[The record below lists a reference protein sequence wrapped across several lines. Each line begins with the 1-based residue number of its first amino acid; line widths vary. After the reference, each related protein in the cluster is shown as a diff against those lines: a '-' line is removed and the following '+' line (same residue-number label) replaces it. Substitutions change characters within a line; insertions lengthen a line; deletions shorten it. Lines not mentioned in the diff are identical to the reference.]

1 MRISPFQLYESEDIT
16 GLVTKSHLGYRFGIE
31 PQQASKVATM
41 IHQANLGATVNAYL
55 NQFPT
60 LTLQSDDDF
69 TWDITTNGKKNIP
82 LAKAEITLGTT
93 VVAGNQAGLNF
104 ADFYLYFHEAYFTD
118 VNQIVG
124 ERLEVYPILIL
135 EDPTN
140 VGGLWRYRCRLNT
153 GDETLFIP
161 YDEIV
166 AGKRFSKDFSP
177 VEKELSVKGGGVHYT
192 FPYKMMNAFTML
204 RMQDTIPGNMIE
216 RPVKFS
222 WVDPVSKRMMTTW
235 MDYRSYELEM
245 QYQDEINHMIMYST
259 TNKTSDGK
267 YLQRGKSG
275 RILQMGAGI
284 KQQME
289 AANYNTYN
297 SFDIKKFTEM
307 LLDLTVGKIVM
318 GQREVTVLTGE
329 WGMYQFHEA
338 LEDYTAL
345 YTPAR
350 DNYRIYSG
358 GKGVTGAMAP
368 MGFRGQ
374 FLEYI
379 GPNGIKVNIVHDAL
393 KDDFARNKIYYPGG
407 QGLAESRVYE
417 ILNMGTSDGKPNI
430 QKVALAKFGDIRGYE
445 PGLRDP
451 FTIGKTN
458 RIMSNPKDAWTEHR
472 AYTGGAIVY
481 DPTRTAT
488 YKPIIL

>member
-1 MRISPFQLYESEDIT
+1 MRISPFQRYESEDIT

-60 LTLQSDDDF
+60 KTFLTDDDF
-69 TWDITTNGKKNIP
+69 TWDITTNGKKNVP
-82 LAKAEITLGTT
+82 LAKAEVTLGTALADT
-93 VVAGNQAGLNF
+93 DRAGLNYSE
-104 ADFYLYFHEAYFTD
+104 FYLYFHEAYFTD
-118 VNQIVG
+118 VNVIVG
-124 ERLEVYPILIL
+124 ERNEVYPIQIL
-135 EDPTN
+135 DDPSN
-140 VGGLWRYRCRLNT
+140 IGGLWRYRCRLLT
-153 GDETLFIP
+153 GDPALFIP
-161 YDEIV
+161 VGEIA

-177 VEKELSVKGGGVHYT
+177 FDKELSIKGGGVHYT
-192 FPYKMMNAFTML
+192 FPYKLMNAFTMI

-222 WVDPVSKRMMTTW
+222 WIDPVSKKLMTTW

-245 QYQDEINHMIMYST
+245 QYQDEINHMLVYAT
-259 TNKTSDGK
+259 ANKTEKGTYVQK
-267 YLQRGKSG
+267 GKSG
-275 RILQMGAGI
+275 RVLQMGAGI

-307 LLDLTVGKIVM
+307 LLDLTVGKIIM

-338 LEDYTAL
+338 LESYTAL

-350 DNYRIYSG
+350 DNYRIYA
-358 GKGVTGAMAP
+358 GKGNV

-407 QGLAESRVYE
+407 QGLAESRVYD
-417 ILNMGTSDGKPNI
+417 IMNMGTSDGRPNI

-445 PGLRDP
+445 AGLRDP
-451 FTIGKTN
+451 FTIGQTN

>member
-1 MRISPFQLYESEDIT
+1 MKISPFQLYESEDASGLIT
-16 GLVTKSHLGYRFGIE
+16 KAHLGYRFGIE

-60 LTLQSDDDF
+60 KTFETDDDF
-69 TWDITTNGKKNIP
+69 TWDITTNGKKNVP
-82 LAKAEITLGTT
+82 LAKAEITIGTDLAAT
-93 VVAGNQAGLNF
+93 DQAGLNYSE
-104 ADFYLYFHEAYFTD
+104 FYLYFYEAYFTD
-118 VNQIVG
+118 VNLIVG
-124 ERLEVYPILIL
+124 ERNEIYPIQVLD
-135 EDPTN
+135 DPVN
-140 VGGLWRYRCRLNT
+140 VGGLYRYRVRLLT
-153 GDETLFIP
+153 GDENLFVP
-161 YDEIV
+161 FEELQ
-166 AGKRFSKDFSP
+166 AGKRFSKEFSP

-192 FPYKMMNAFTML
+192 FPYKMMNAFTMI

-222 WVDPVSKRMMTTW
+222 WIDPATKKLMTTW

-245 QYQDEINHMIMYST
+245 QYQDEINHMIVYAQA
-259 TNKTSDGK
+259 NKTSAGK
-267 YLQRGKSG
+267 YMQHGKSG
-275 RILQMGAGI
+275 RVLQMGAGI

-338 LEDYTAL
+338 LENYTTL

-350 DNYRIYSG
+350 DNHRIYSG
-358 GKGVTGAMAP
+358 GGNT

-393 KDDFARNKIYYPGG
+393 KDDFARNKIRYPGK
-407 QGLAESRVYE
+407 QGFAESYVYD
-417 ILNMGTSDGKPNI
+417 ILNMGTSDGRPNI

-451 FTIGKTN
+451 FTIGQTN
-458 RIMSNPKDAWTEHR
+458 RVMSNPKDAWTEHR

>member
-1 MRISPFQLYESEDIT
+1 MKISPFQLYESEDIT

-60 LTLQSDDDF
+60 KTFMTDDDF
-69 TWDITTNGKKNIP
+69 TWDITTNGKKNVP
-82 LAKAEITLGTT
+82 LVKAEVTLGTT
-93 VVAGNQAGLNF
+93 ITAASQPGLNYSE
-104 ADFYLYFHEAYFTD
+104 FYLYFNEAYFTD
-118 VNQIVG
+118 VNVIVG
-124 ERLEVYPILIL
+124 ERNEVYPIQIL
-135 EDPTN
+135 EDPAS
-140 VGGLWRYRCRLNT
+140 VGGLWRYRCRLLT
-153 GDETLFIP
+153 GDPALFIP
-161 YDEIV
+161 VEELA

-192 FPYKMMNAFTML
+192 FPYKMMNAFTMI

-222 WVDPVSKRMMTTW
+222 WIDPATKKLMTTW

-245 QYQDEINHMIMYST
+245 QYQDEINHMLVYAT
-259 TNKTSDGK
+259 ANKTAEGTYVQK
-267 YLQRGKSG
+267 GKSG
-275 RILQMGAGI
+275 RVLQMGAGI

-307 LLDLTVGKIVM
+307 LLDLTVGKVVM

-338 LEDYTAL
+338 LESYSTL
-345 YTPAR
+345 YTPAQ
-350 DNYRIYSG
+350 DNYRIYSKSG
-358 GKGVTGAMAP
+358 NV

-393 KDDFARNKIYYPGG
+393 KDDFARNKIYYTGK
-407 QGLAESRVYE
+407 QGLAESYVYD
-417 ILNMGTSDGKPNI
+417 IMNMGTSDGRPNI
-430 QKVALAKFGDIRGYE
+430 QKVSLEKFGDIRGYE

-451 FTIGKTN
+451 FTIGQTN

>member
-1 MRISPFQLYESEDIT
+1 MKISPFQLYESEDLS
-16 GLVTKSHLGYRFGIE
+16 GLVTKSHLGHRFGIE

-60 LTLQSDDDF
+60 KTFATDDDF
-69 TWDITTNGKKNIP
+69 TWDITTNGKKNVP
-82 LAKAEITLGTT
+82 LAKAEATLGTALAAT
-93 VVAGNQAGLNF
+93 DQVGLNYSE
-104 ADFYLYFHEAYFTD
+104 FYLYFYEAYFTD
-118 VNQIVG
+118 VNVIVG
-124 ERLEVYPILIL
+124 ERNEVYPIQVL
-135 EDPTN
+135 EDPKN
-140 VGGLWRYRCRLNT
+140 VGGLWRYRCRLLT
-153 GDETLFIP
+153 GDNTLFIP
-161 YDEIV
+161 YDELL

-192 FPYKMMNAFTML
+192 FPYKMMNAFTMI

-222 WVDPVSKRMMTTW
+222 WIDPVSKKMMTTW

-245 QYQDEINHMIMYST
+245 QYQDEINHMLVYSQS
-259 TNKTSDGK
+259 NKTTDGK
-267 YLQRGKSG
+267 YIQRGKSG
-275 RILQMGAGI
+275 RVIQMGAGI

-307 LLDLTVGKIVM
+307 LLDMTVGKVVM

-338 LEDYTAL
+338 LESYSAL

-350 DNYRIYSG
+350 DSFRIYN
-358 GKGVTGAMAP
+358 KGNT

-393 KDDFARNKIYYPGG
+393 KDDFARNKVYYPGG
-407 QGLAESRVYE
+407 QGLAESRVYD
-417 ILNMGTSDGKPNI
+417 ILNMGTSDGRPNV

-451 FTIGKTN
+451 FTIGQTN

-472 AYTGGAIVY
+472 AYTGGAIVF

>member
-1 MRISPFQLYESEDIT
+1 MRISPFQLYESEDLT

-55 NQFPT
+55 NQFPVKT
-60 LTLQSDDDF
+60 FETDDDF
-69 TWDITTNGKKNIP
+69 TWDITTNGKKNVP
-82 LAKAEITLGTT
+82 LVKAEVTLGTSVT
-93 VVAGNQAGLNF
+93 ASSRAGLNF
-104 ADFYLYFHEAYFTD
+104 GEFYLYFNEAYFTD
-118 VNQIVG
+118 VNVIVG
-124 ERLEVYPILIL
+124 ERNETYPIQVL
-135 EDPTN
+135 EDPVN
-140 VGGLWRYRCRLNT
+140 VGGLWRYRVRLLT
-153 GDETLFIP
+153 GDANLFVP
-161 YDEIV
+161 YDELV

-192 FPYKMMNAFTML
+192 FPYKMMNAFTMI

-222 WVDPVSKRMMTTW
+222 WIDPATKKLMTTW

-245 QYQDEINHMIMYST
+245 QYQDEINHMLVYATS
-259 TNKTSDGK
+259 NKGSDGK
-267 YLQRGKSG
+267 YHQRGKSG
-275 RILQMGAGI
+275 RVLQMGAGI

-289 AANYNTYN
+289 ASNYNTYN
-297 SFDIKKFTEM
+297 TFDIKKFTEM
-307 LLDLTVGKIVM
+307 LLDLTVGKVVM
-318 GQREVTVLTGE
+318 GQREVTVMTGE

-350 DNYRIYSG
+350 DNHRIYA
-358 GKGVTGAMAP
+358 GKDNA

-393 KDDFARNKIYYPGG
+393 KDDFARNKIYYTGK
-407 QGLAESRVYE
+407 QGLAESYVYD
-417 ILNMGTSDGKPNI
+417 IMNMGTSDGRPNI

-451 FTIGKTN
+451 FTIGQTN

>member
-1 MRISPFQLYESEDIT
+1 MKISPFQLYESEDIT
-16 GLVTKSHLGYRFGIE
+16 GLVTKSHLGHRFGIE

-60 LTLQSDDDF
+60 KTFETDDDF

-82 LAKAEITLGTT
+82 LAKAQTTEGTALAAT
-93 VVAGNQAGLNF
+93 DRAGFNF
-104 ADFYLYFHEAYFTD
+104 SEFFLYFHEAYFTD
-118 VNQIVG
+118 VNVIVG
-124 ERLEVYPILIL
+124 ERNEVYPIQIL
-135 EDPTN
+135 SDPKSQ
-140 VGGLWRYRCRLNT
+140 GGLWQYRVRLLT
-153 GDETLFIP
+153 GDPALFIP
-161 YDEIV
+161 YDELL

-192 FPYKMMNAFTML
+192 FPYKMMNAMTMI
-204 RMQDTIPGNMIE
+204 RMEDTIPGNMIE

-222 WVDPVSKRMMTTW
+222 WVDPMTKKLMTTW

-245 QYQDEINHMIMYST
+245 QYQDEINHMLVYATS
-259 TNKTSDGK
+259 NKTAEGTYVQK
-267 YLQRGKSG
+267 GKSG
-275 RILQMGAGI
+275 RVIQMGAGI

-307 LLDLTVGKIVM
+307 LLDLSVGKIVM

-338 LEDYTAL
+338 LENYTAL

-350 DNYRIYSG
+350 DNHRIFSG
-358 GKGVTGAMAP
+358 AGNS

-379 GPNGIKVNIVHDAL
+379 GPNGVKVNIVHDAL
-393 KDDFARNKIYYPGG
+393 KDDFARNKIYYPGK
-407 QGLAESRVYE
+407 QGLAESYVYD
-417 ILNMGTSDGKPNI
+417 IMNMGTSDGRPNV

-445 PGLRDP
+445 AGLRDP
-451 FTIGKTN
+451 FTVGQAN
-458 RIMSNPKDAWTEHR
+458 RVMSNPKDAWTEHR
-472 AYTGGAIVY
+472 AYTGGSIVY

>member
-1 MRISPFQLYESEDIT
+1 MKISPFQLYESEDIT

-60 LTLQSDDDF
+60 KTFGTDDDF
-69 TWDITTNGKKNIP
+69 TWDITTNGKKNVP
-82 LAKAEITLGTT
+82 LAKAEAVLGTT
-93 VVAGNQAGLNF
+93 VTATTKAGLNYSE
-104 ADFYLYFHEAYFTD
+104 FYLYFYEAYFTD
-118 VNQIVG
+118 VNVIVG
-124 ERLEVYPILIL
+124 ERNEVYPIQIL
-135 EDPTN
+135 DDPSN
-140 VGGLWRYRCRLNT
+140 VGGLWRYRCRLLT
-153 GDETLFIP
+153 GDPALFIP
-161 YDEIV
+161 YDELV

-192 FPYKMMNAFTML
+192 FPYKMMNAFTMI

-222 WVDPVSKRMMTTW
+222 WVDPMTKKLMTTW

-245 QYQDEINHMIMYST
+245 QYQDEINHMIVYATS
-259 TNKTSDGK
+259 NKTEEGK
-267 YLQRGKSG
+267 YVQRGKSG
-275 RILQMGAGI
+275 RVLQMGAGI

-307 LLDLTVGKIVM
+307 LLDLTVGKVVM

-350 DNYRIYSG
+350 DNHRIYSG
-358 GKGVTGAMAP
+358 SGNT

-393 KDDFARNKIYYPGG
+393 KDDFARNKIFYTGK
-407 QGLAESRVYE
+407 QGLAESYVYD
-417 ILNMGTSDGKPNI
+417 ILNMGTSDGRPNI

-451 FTIGKTN
+451 FTIGQAT
-458 RIMSNPKDAWTEHR
+458 RVMSNPKDAWTEHR

>member
-1 MRISPFQLYESEDIT
+1 MKISPFQLYESEDIT

-60 LTLQSDDDF
+60 KTFGTDDDF
-69 TWDITTNGKKNIP
+69 TWDITTNGKKNVP
-82 LAKAEITLGTT
+82 LAKAEAVLGTT
-93 VVAGNQAGLNF
+93 VTATTKAGLNYSE
-104 ADFYLYFHEAYFTD
+104 FYLYFYEAYFTD
-118 VNQIVG
+118 VNVIVG
-124 ERLEVYPILIL
+124 ERNEVYPIQIL
-135 EDPTN
+135 DDPSN
-140 VGGLWRYRCRLNT
+140 VGGLWRYRCRLLT
-153 GDETLFIP
+153 GDPALFIP
-161 YDEIV
+161 YDELV

-192 FPYKMMNAFTML
+192 FPYKMMNAFTMI

-222 WVDPVSKRMMTTW
+222 WVDPMTKKLMTTW

-245 QYQDEINHMIMYST
+245 QYQDEINHMIVYATS
-259 TNKTSDGK
+259 NKTEEGK
-267 YLQRGKSG
+267 YVQRGKSG
-275 RILQMGAGI
+275 RVLQMGAGI

-307 LLDLTVGKIVM
+307 LLDLTVGKVVM

-350 DNYRIYSG
+350 DNHRIYSG
-358 GKGVTGAMAP
+358 SGNT

-393 KDDFARNKIYYPGG
+393 KDDFARNKIFYTGK
-407 QGLAESRVYE
+407 QGLAESYVYD
-417 ILNMGTSDGKPNI
+417 ILNMGTSDGRPNI

-445 PGLRDP
+445 AGLRDP
-451 FTIGKTN
+451 FTIGQAN
-458 RIMSNPKDAWTEHR
+458 RVMSNPKDAWTEHR

>member
-1 MRISPFQLYESEDIT
+1 MKISPFQLYESEDLT

-60 LTLQSDDDF
+60 KTFDTDDDF
-69 TWDITTNGKKNIP
+69 TWDITTNGKKNVP
-82 LAKAEITLGTT
+82 LVKAEITLGTAVT
-93 VVAGNQAGLNF
+93 AASQAGLNYSE
-104 ADFYLYFHEAYFTD
+104 FYLYFGEAYFTD
-118 VNQIVG
+118 VNVIVG
-124 ERLEVYPILIL
+124 ERNEIYPIQIL
-135 EDPTN
+135 EDPVN
-140 VGGLWRYRCRLNT
+140 VGGLYRYRCRLLT
-153 GDETLFIP
+153 GDPTLFIP
-161 YDEIV
+161 YDELT

-192 FPYKMMNAFTML
+192 FPYKMMNAFTMI

-222 WVDPVSKRMMTTW
+222 WIDPATKKLMTTW

-245 QYQDEINHMIMYST
+245 QYQDEINHMLVYAT
-259 TNKTSDGK
+259 ANKTAEGTYVQK
-267 YLQRGKSG
+267 GKSG
-275 RILQMGAGI
+275 RVLQMGAGI

-307 LLDLTVGKIVM
+307 LLDLTVGKVVM

-338 LEDYTAL
+338 LEDYTTL
-345 YTPAR
+345 YTPSSER
-350 DNYRIYSG
+350 LRIYSKG
-358 GKGVTGAMAP
+358 GNV
-368 MGFRGQ
+368 MGYKGQ

-393 KDDFARNKIYYPGG
+393 KDDFARNKIYYTGK
-407 QGLAESRVYE
+407 QGLAESYVYD
-417 ILNMGTSDGKPNI
+417 ILNMGTSDGRPNI
-430 QKVALAKFGDIRGYE
+430 QKVALSKFGDIRGYE

-451 FTIGKTN
+451 FTIGQTN

>member
-60 LTLQSDDDF
+60 LTLPSDDDF

-82 LAKAEITLGTT
+82 IAKAEAILGTT
-93 VVAGNQAGLNF
+93 VTAGTQTGLNF
-104 ADFYLYFHEAYFTD
+104 ADFYLYFFEAYFTD

-124 ERLEVYPILIL
+124 ERLEVYPIRVL
-135 EDPTN
+135 EDPVN
-140 VGGLWRYRCRLNT
+140 VGGLWRYRCNLNT
-153 GDETLFIP
+153 GDASLFIP
-161 YDEIV
+161 YDELV
-166 AGKRFSKDFSP
+166 EGKRFSKDFSP
-177 VEKELSVKGGGVHYT
+177 VEQELSVKGGGVHYT
-192 FPYKMMNAFTML
+192 FPYKMMNAFTMI

-222 WVDPVSKRMMTTW
+222 WVDPVSKKMMTTW

-259 TNKTSDGK
+259 TNKSSDGK
-267 YLQRGKSG
+267 YVQRGKSG
-275 RILQMGAGI
+275 RVLQMGAGI

-307 LLDLTVGKIVM
+307 LLDLTVGKSVM

-350 DNYRIYSG
+350 DNYRIYAG
-358 GKGVTGAMAP
+358 GKGVSGAMAP

>member
-1 MRISPFQLYESEDIT
+1 MRISPFQLYESEDIS

-55 NQFPT
+55 NQFPVKT
-60 LTLQSDDDF
+60 FETDDDF
-69 TWDITTNGKKNIP
+69 TWDITTNGKKNVP
-82 LAKAEITLGTT
+82 LVKAEISIGTAVT
-93 VVAGNQAGLNF
+93 PTDKAGLNY
-104 ADFYLYFHEAYFTD
+104 AEFYLYFQEAYFTD
-118 VNQIVG
+118 VNLIVG
-124 ERLEVYPILIL
+124 ERNEVYPIQVL
-135 EDPTN
+135 EDPVN
-140 VGGLWRYRCRLNT
+140 VGGLWRYRVRLLT
-153 GDETLFIP
+153 GDPDLFVP
-161 YDEIV
+161 YDELQ

-192 FPYKMMNAFTML
+192 FPYKMMNAFTMI

-222 WVDPVSKRMMTTW
+222 WIDPVSKKLMTTW

-245 QYQDEINHMIMYST
+245 QYQDEINHMIVYATS
-259 TNKTSDGK
+259 NKTDDGK
-267 YLQRGKSG
+267 YMQRGKSG
-275 RILQMGAGI
+275 RVIQMGAGI

-307 LLDLTVGKIVM
+307 LLDMTVGKVVM

-350 DNYRIYSG
+350 DNYRIYN
-358 GKGVTGAMAP
+358 KANNV

-393 KDDFARNKIYYPGG
+393 KDDFARNKIYMPGA
-407 QGLAESRVYE
+407 QGLAESYVYD
-417 ILNMGTSDGKPNI
+417 ILNMGTSDGRPNI
-430 QKVALAKFGDIRGYE
+430 QKVHLAKFGDIRGYE

-451 FTIGKTN
+451 FTIGKVN
-458 RIMSNPKDAWTEHR
+458 RVMSNPKDAWTEHR
-472 AYTGGAIVY
+472 AFTGGAIVY

-488 YKPIIL
+488 YKPIVL

>member
-55 NQFPT
+55 NQFPVVT
-60 LTLQSDDDF
+60 FQTDDDF

-82 LAKAEITLGTT
+82 LARAEVTLGTALT
-93 VVAGNQAGLNF
+93 AADKAGHNYSEF
-104 ADFYLYFHEAYFTD
+104 FLYFWEAYFTD
-118 VNQIVG
+118 VNLIVG
-124 ERLEVYPILIL
+124 ERNEVYPIQVL
-135 EDPTN
+135 EDPVN
-140 VGGLWRYRCRLNT
+140 VGGLWRYRARLLT
-153 GDETLFIP
+153 GNPNLFIP
-161 YDEIV
+161 FEELA

-192 FPYKMMNAFTML
+192 FPYKMMNAFTMI

-222 WVDPVSKRMMTTW
+222 WIDPATKKLMTTW

-245 QYQDEINHMIMYST
+245 QYQDEINHMLVYATS
-259 TNKTSDGK
+259 NKTDEGK
-267 YLQRGKSG
+267 YVQRGKSG
-275 RILQMGAGI
+275 RVIQMGAGI

-297 SFDIKKFTEM
+297 IFDIKKFTEM
-307 LLDLTVGKIVM
+307 LLDMTVGKVVM

-338 LEDYTAL
+338 LESYSTL

-350 DNYRIYSG
+350 DNFRIYN
-358 GKGVTGAMAP
+358 KGNT

-393 KDDFARNKIYYPGG
+393 KDDFARNKIYYPGK
-407 QGLAESRVYE
+407 QGLAESYVYD
-417 ILNMGTSDGKPNI
+417 ILNMGTSDGRPNV
-430 QKVALAKFGDIRGYE
+430 QKVQLAKFGDIRGYE

-451 FTIGKTN
+451 FTIGQVN
-458 RIMSNPKDAWTEHR
+458 RIMANPKDAWTEHR

>member
-16 GLVTKSHLGYRFGIE
+16 GLVTKAHLGYRFGIE

-55 NQFPT
+55 NQFPVMT
-60 LTLQSDDDF
+60 FQTDDDF

-82 LAKAEITLGTT
+82 LAKAEVVLGTALT
-93 VVAGNQAGLNF
+93 AADKAGHNYSEF
-104 ADFYLYFHEAYFTD
+104 FLYFWEAYFTD
-118 VNQIVG
+118 VNLIVG
-124 ERLEVYPILIL
+124 ERNEVYPLQVL
-135 EDPTN
+135 EDPVN
-140 VGGLWRYRCRLNT
+140 VGGLWRYRVRLLT
-153 GDETLFIP
+153 GNPNLFVP
-161 YDEIV
+161 FEELA

-192 FPYKMMNAFTML
+192 FPYKMMNAFTMI

-222 WVDPVSKRMMTTW
+222 WIDPATKKLMTTW

-245 QYQDEINHMIMYST
+245 QYQDEVNHMIVYATS
-259 TNKTSDGK
+259 NKTEEGK
-267 YLQRGKSG
+267 YVQRGKSG
-275 RILQMGAGI
+275 RVIQMGAGI

-289 AANYNTYN
+289 SANYNTYN
-297 SFDIKKFTEM
+297 VFDIKKFTEM
-307 LLDLTVGKIVM
+307 LLDMTVGKVVM

-338 LEDYTAL
+338 LEAYSSL

-350 DNYRIYSG
+350 DTYRIYN
-358 GKGVTGAMAP
+358 KGNV

-379 GPNGIKVNIVHDAL
+379 GPNGVKVNIVHDAL
-393 KDDFARNKIYYPGG
+393 KDDFARNKIFYPGK
-407 QGLAESRVYE
+407 QGLAESYVYD
-417 ILNMGTSDGKPNI
+417 IMNMGTSDGRPNV
-430 QKVALAKFGDIRGYE
+430 QKVQLAKFGDIRGYE

-451 FTIGKTN
+451 FTIGQVN
-458 RIMSNPKDAWTEHR
+458 RIMANPKDAWTEHR
-472 AYTGGAIVY
+472 AYTGGAIVF

>member
-1 MRISPFQLYESEDIT
+1 MKISPFQLYESEDIT

-55 NQFPT
+55 NQFPVKT
-60 LTLQSDDDF
+60 FDTDDDF

-82 LAKAEITLGTT
+82 LVKAEITLGTAVT
-93 VVAGNQAGLNF
+93 ATSQAGLNY
-104 ADFYLYFHEAYFTD
+104 AEFYLYFAEAYFTD
-118 VNQIVG
+118 VNVIVG
-124 ERLEVYPILIL
+124 ERNEIYPIQIL
-135 EDPTN
+135 EDPVN
-140 VGGLWRYRCRLNT
+140 VGGTWRYRCRLLT
-153 GDETLFIP
+153 GDPSLFIP
-161 YDEIV
+161 YEELV

-192 FPYKMMNAFTML
+192 FPYKMMNAMTMI

-222 WVDPVSKRMMTTW
+222 WIDPATKKLMTTW

-245 QYQDEINHMIMYST
+245 QYQDEINHMLVYAIS
-259 TNKTSDGK
+259 NKTEDGK
-267 YLQRGKSG
+267 YMQRGKSG
-275 RILQMGAGI
+275 RVIQMGAGI

-307 LLDLTVGKIVM
+307 LLDLTVGKVVM

-338 LEDYTAL
+338 LEDYTTL

-350 DNYRIYSG
+350 DEYRIYSS
-358 GKGVTGAMAP
+358 KGNA

-393 KDDFARNKIYYPGG
+393 KDDFARNKVFYPGG
-407 QGLAESRVYE
+407 QGLAESRVYD
-417 ILNMGTSDGKPNI
+417 ILNMGTSDGRPNI
-430 QKVALAKFGDIRGYE
+430 QKVALSKFGDIRGYE

-451 FTIGKTN
+451 FTIGQTN

-472 AYTGGAIVY
+472 AYTGGSIVY

>member
-1 MRISPFQLYESEDIT
+1 MRISPFQLYETEDIT

-60 LTLQSDDDF
+60 VTFQTDDEF

-82 LAKAEITLGTT
+82 LVKAEILPGTALT
-93 VVAGNQAGLNF
+93 ASDKAGLNYGE
-104 ADFYLYFHEAYFTD
+104 FYLYFQEAYFTD
-118 VNQIVG
+118 VNLIVG
-124 ERLEVYPILIL
+124 ERNETYPIQVL
-135 EDPTN
+135 EDPQSI
-140 VGGLWRYRCRLNT
+140 GGLWRYRVRLLT
-153 GDETLFIP
+153 GNPNLFVP
-161 YDEIV
+161 YEELQ

-177 VEKELSVKGGGVHYT
+177 VEKELSIKGGGVHYT
-192 FPYKMMNAFTML
+192 FPYKMMNAFTMI

-222 WVDPVSKRMMTTW
+222 WIDPATKKLMTTW

-245 QYQDEINHMIMYST
+245 QYQDEVNTMLVYAVS
-259 TNKTSDGK
+259 NKTEDGK
-267 YLQRGKSG
+267 YVQRGKSG
-275 RILQMGAGI
+275 RVIQMGAGI

-289 AANYNTYN
+289 AANFNTYN
-297 SFDIKKFTEM
+297 TFDIKKFTEM
-307 LLDLTVGKIVM
+307 LLDMTVGKIVM

-338 LEDYTAL
+338 LESYSTL

-350 DNYRIYSG
+350 DNFRIYNAG
-358 GKGVTGAMAP
+358 GNA

-374 FLEYI
+374 FMEYI

-393 KDDFARNKIYYPGG
+393 KDDFARNKIYYPGK
-407 QGLAESRVYE
+407 QGLAESYVYD
-417 ILNMGTSDGKPNI
+417 ILNMGTSDGRPNV

-451 FTIGKTN
+451 FTIGQVN

-481 DPTRTAT
+481 DPTRTGT

>member
-1 MRISPFQLYESEDIT
+1 MKISPFQLYESEDIT

-60 LTLQSDDDF
+60 KTFETDDDF
-69 TWDITTNGKKNIP
+69 TWDITTNGKKNVP
-82 LAKAEITLGTT
+82 LAKAEATLGTT
-93 VVAGNQAGLNF
+93 VTGASQAGFNYSEF
-104 ADFYLYFHEAYFTD
+104 WLYFYEAYFTD
-118 VNQIVG
+118 VNIIVG
-124 ERLEVYPILIL
+124 ERNEIYPIQVL
-135 EDPTN
+135 EDPKN
-140 VGGLWRYRCRLNT
+140 VGGLWRYRCRLVT
-153 GDETLFIP
+153 GDPALFIP
-161 YDEIV
+161 SEELA
-166 AGKRFSKDFSP
+166 AGKRFSKDFSL

-192 FPYKMMNAFTML
+192 FPYKMMNAMTMI

-222 WVDPVSKRMMTTW
+222 WIDPISKKLMTTW

-245 QYQDEINHMIMYST
+245 QYQDEINHMLVYST
-259 TNKTSDGK
+259 SNKTAEGT
-267 YLQRGKSG
+267 YVQRGKSG
-275 RILQMGAGI
+275 RVMQMGAGI

-307 LLDLTVGKIVM
+307 LLDLTVGKVIM

-329 WGMYQFHEA
+329 WGMYQFSEA
-338 LEDYTAL
+338 LESYTSL

-350 DNYRIYSG
+350 DSYRIYSTG
-358 GKGVTGAMAP
+358 GNS

-374 FLEYI
+374 FLEFI

-393 KDDFARNKIYYPGG
+393 KDDFARNKVYYPGK
-407 QGLAESRVYE
+407 QGLAESYVYD
-417 ILNMGTSDGKPNI
+417 IMNMGTSDGRPNI

-451 FTIGKTN
+451 FTIGQTN
-458 RIMSNPKDAWTEHR
+458 RVMSNPKDAWTEHR

>member
-1 MRISPFQLYESEDIT
+1 MRTSPFQLYESEDIT

-55 NQFPT
+55 NQFPV
-60 LTLQSDDDF
+60 LTLKSDDDF
-69 TWDITTNGKKNIP
+69 TWDLTTNGKKNIP
-82 LAKAEITLGTT
+82 LAKAEVTPA
-93 VVAGNQAGLNF
+93 VAASATSQLGLNY
-104 ADFYLYFHEAYFTD
+104 AEFYLYFFEAYFTD
-118 VNQIVG
+118 VNVIVG
-124 ERLEVYPILIL
+124 ERNEVYPIQVL
-135 EDPTN
+135 EDPVN
-140 VGGLWRYRCRLNT
+140 VGGLWRYRCRLLT
-153 GDETLFIP
+153 GDPTLFIP
-161 YDEIV
+161 YDEV
-166 AGKRFSKDFSP
+166 VPGKRFSKDFSP

-192 FPYKMMNAFTML
+192 FPYKMMNAFTMI
-204 RMQDTIPGNMIE
+204 RMQDTIPGNMID

-222 WVDPVSKRMMTTW
+222 WVDPVNKKMMTTW

-259 TNKTSDGK
+259 TNKTDDGK
-267 YLQRGKSG
+267 YMQRGKSG

-289 AANYNTYN
+289 AANFNTYN

-329 WGMYQFHEA
+329 WGMYQFSEA

-350 DNYRIYSG
+350 DNYRIYSAG
-358 GKGVTGAMAP
+358 GNT

-417 ILNMGTSDGKPNI
+417 ILNMGTSDGGPNI
-430 QKVALAKFGDIRGYE
+430 QKVELKKFGDIRGYE

-451 FTIGKTN
+451 FTIGQN
-458 RIMSNPKDAWTEHR
+458 QRIMANPKDAWTEHR
-472 AYTGGAIVY
+472 AYTGGAKVT

>member
-60 LTLQSDDDF
+60 VTFQTDDEF

-82 LAKAEITLGTT
+82 LVRAEILPGTAL
-93 VVAGNQAGLNF
+93 VASDKAGLNYGE
-104 ADFYLYFHEAYFTD
+104 FYLYFQEAYFTD
-118 VNQIVG
+118 VNLIVG
-124 ERLEVYPILIL
+124 ERNETYPIQVL
-135 EDPTN
+135 EDPQSI
-140 VGGLWRYRCRLNT
+140 GGLWRYRVRLLT
-153 GDETLFIP
+153 GNPNLFVP
-161 YDEIV
+161 FEELQ

-192 FPYKMMNAFTML
+192 FPYKMMNAFTMI

-222 WVDPVSKRMMTTW
+222 WIDPATKKLMTTW

-245 QYQDEINHMIMYST
+245 QYQDEVNTMLVYAVA
-259 TNKTSDGK
+259 NKTQDGK
-267 YLQRGKSG
+267 YMQRGKSG
-275 RILQMGAGI
+275 RVIQMGAGI
-284 KQQME
+284 KQQMD
-289 AANYNTYN
+289 AANFNTYN
-297 SFDIKKFTEM
+297 SFNIKKFTEM
-307 LLDLTVGKIVM
+307 LLDITVGKIVM

-338 LEDYTAL
+338 LEEYSTL

-350 DNYRIYSG
+350 DSFRIYSKG
-358 GKGVTGAMAP
+358 GNA

-374 FLEYI
+374 FMEYI

-393 KDDFARNKIYYPGG
+393 KDDFARNKIYYPGK
-407 QGLAESRVYE
+407 QGLAESYVYD
-417 ILNMGTSDGKPNI
+417 ILNMGTSDGRPNV

-451 FTIGKTN
+451 FTIGQVN
-458 RIMSNPKDAWTEHR
+458 RIMSNPKEAWTEHR